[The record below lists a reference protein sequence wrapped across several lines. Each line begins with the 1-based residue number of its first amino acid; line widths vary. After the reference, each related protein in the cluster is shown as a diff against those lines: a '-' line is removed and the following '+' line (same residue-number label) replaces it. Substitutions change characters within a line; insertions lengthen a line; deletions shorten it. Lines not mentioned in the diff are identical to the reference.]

1 MKHKRAYRYR
11 FFPTKEQAQ
20 ILARTFGCV
29 RFVYNWGLNLCEETY
44 KTQQRH
50 LYYSDT
56 CAALTTLKQQPGTIW
71 LNEVAGV
78 PLQQALKHLD
88 MAYKS
93 FFKGHADYPTFKKKH
108 GPQSASYVGTA
119 FKLEGTNLTLARMKE
134 PLDIHWSRLLPEK
147 SKPSTATVSKDT
159 AGRYFI
165 SILVEEEIKPLEIT
179 PQTVGLD
186 LGISSLVILSTG
198 EKVGNPQFFRKEEK
212 NLARAQRRHAKKK
225 KGSKNREKARRKVA
239 RLHARIADKRRDYQH
254 KLTTRIIHENQ
265 VICVE
270 SLAVKNMMQNHHL
283 AKSIVDAG
291 WGEIVRQLEY
301 KAQWY
306 GRALVKIDRFEPS
319 SKKCS
324 CCGYVLD
331 DLDLSVREW
340 TCPNCG
346 ALHDRDINAA
356 DNIHAAGLVAYGCGG
371 GVRHER
377 AQSQSRN
384 RRRSSK
390 ASS

>member
-1 MKHKRAYRYR
+1 MKHKKAYRYR
-11 FFPTKEQAQ
+11 FYPTKEQAQ

-29 RFVYNWGLNLCEETY
+29 RYVYNWGLHLCEETY
-44 KTQQRH
+44 KTQQCY

-56 CAALTTLKQQPGTIW
+56 CAALTTLKQQPETIW
-71 LNEVAGV
+71 LNEVASV
-78 PLQQALKHLD
+78 PLQQALKHLSA
-88 MAYKS
+88 AYKS
-93 FFKGHADYPTFKKKH
+93 FFEGHSDHPTFKKKH
-108 GPQSASYVGTA
+108 GSQSASYVGTA
-119 FKLEGTNLTLARMKE
+119 FRLEGTKLTLAKMKE
-134 PLDIHWSRLLPEK
+134 PLDIHWSRPLPEK
-147 SKPSTATVSKDT
+147 SQPSTVTVSKDT
-159 AGRYFI
+159 AERYFI
-165 SILVEEEIKPLEIT
+165 SILVEEEIKPLAIT
-179 PQTVGLD
+179 SQTVGLD

-212 NLARAQRRHAKKK
+212 KLARAQRRHAKKK
-225 KGSKNREKARRKVA
+225 KGSKNREKAHRKVA

-254 KLTTRIIHENQ
+254 KLTTRIVRENQ

-270 SLAVKNMMQNHHL
+270 NLAVKNMMQNHHL
-283 AKSIVDAG
+283 AKSIADVG

-340 TCPNCG
+340 ICPNCG
-346 ALHDRDINAA
+346 AFHDRDKNAA
-356 DNIHAAGLVAYGCGG
+356 DNIHAAGLVAFGCGS

-377 AQSQSRN
+377 AQSRPRN